1 MQPTLNPALRDFWRT
16 RETPEG
22 DDIRFRILYGGRMS
36 SKSHDAAGVAIAR
49 ANFCEQRFLCTRMF
63 QNRIADSVY
72 TLLKDKIDYF
82 GLGNNFKV
90 FADAIEHKTNGSLFR
105 FYGMARNI
113 EDIKSFE
120 GANVCWVEE
129 ARTMTKDMFKVIRP
143 TVMRNAGAEMWLTFN
158 PGLATDFVYKQFVSG
173 NMKGSIKRLINYD
186 ENPFLS
192 DTALADINAAF
203 EEDYD
208 EAVHVYM
215 GVPKDSD
222 DNVVIKRSWIQAA
235 IDAHK
240 KVEPEYGGWYGGKTV
255 GYDVA
260 DSGDDKNATAGM
272 DGFVCVDLDEWKGGE
287 DELRESAN
295 RVRLTAIKLDAS
307 NIGYDSI
314 GVGAGTGSH
323 LNSLGWKKHFRFNA
337 GGKVVHPKRQYA
349 QTRILN
355 EDFFANIKAQA
366 WWMVADRFRNTYLAV
381 TKGRK
386 FPADQMISLSSD
398 CDAKLLEKLVDELC
412 TPKRDFDPAGK
423 VKVES
428 KKDLAKT
435 SREGGAVPSPNIA
448 DAFII
453 AACRGILART
463 SLNKALYGSDG

>member
-1 MQPTLNPALRDFWRT
+1 MQPTLNPALKDFWRA
-16 RETPEG
+16 RVDDEG
-22 DDIRFRILYGGRMS
+22 EAIRFRILYGGRMS

-49 ANFCEQRFLCTRMF
+49 ANFLEQRFLCTRMY

-82 GLGNNFKV
+82 GLNNNFRV

-120 GANVCWVEE
+120 GAHVNWVEE
-129 ARTMTKDMFKVIRP
+129 ARLMSKEMFDIIRP

-158 PGLATDFVYKQFVSG
+158 PGLATDFVYKKFVTG

-192 DTALADINAAF
+192 DTALADIKAAF

-208 EAVHVYM
+208 DAVHIYQ

-222 DNVVIKRSWIQAA
+222 DAVVIKRAWLQAA

-240 KVEPEYGGWYGGKTV
+240 KVKPLSGEWFGGKTV

-260 DSGDDKNATAGM
+260 DSGDDKNATTAMNGM
-272 DGFVCVDLDEWKGGE
+272 VCIDLDEWKAGE
-287 DELRESAN
+287 DELRESAA
-295 RVRLTAIKLDAS
+295 RVRMTAMRLNAS
-307 NIGYDSI
+307 AIGYDCI
-314 GVGAGTGSH
+314 GVGAGTGAH
-323 LNSLGWKKHFRFNA
+323 LNSLEWRNHFRFNA
-337 GGKVVHPKRQYA
+337 GGKVVHPKKEYA
-349 QTRILN
+349 KTKILN

-366 WWMVADRFRNTYLAV
+366 WWNVADRFRNTYLAV
-381 TKGRK
+381 TKGRQ
-386 FPADQMISLSSD
+386 FPADQMISLSSK
-398 CDAKLLEKLVDELC
+398 CDAKLLEKLIDELA
-412 TPKRDFDPAGK
+412 TPKRDFDNAGK

-428 KKDLAKT
+428 KKDLAKS

-448 DAFII
+448 DSFII
-453 AACRGILART
+453 AACRGILSRP
-463 SLNKALYGSDG
+463 SMGSIL

>member
-1 MQPTLNPALRDFWRT
+1 MQPTLNPALRDFWNT
-16 RETPEG
+16 RINESG
-22 DDIRFRILYGGRMS
+22 DEVRFRTLFGGRAS
-36 SKSHDAAGVAIAR
+36 SKSHDSAGMAIAR
-49 ANFCEQRFLCTRMF
+49 ANFCEQRFLCLRMY

-72 TLLKDKIDYF
+72 ALLKDKIDYF
-82 GLGNNFKV
+82 GLAGNFKV
-90 FADAIEHKTNGSLFR
+90 YADAIEHKTNGSLFR

-113 EDIKSFE
+113 DEIKSFE
-120 GANVCWVEE
+120 RASVCWIEE
-129 ARTMTKDMFKVIRP
+129 AHNLTKEMFNIIRP
-143 TVMRNAGAEMWLTFN
+143 TVMRNDGAEMWFTFN
-158 PGLATDFVYKQFVSG
+158 PRLASDFAYKRLVK
-173 NMKGSIKRLINYD
+173 NPPKGSLVRLINYT
-186 ENPFLS
+186 ENQFLS
-192 DTALADINAAF
+192 DTGRADIEAAF

-208 EAVHVYM
+208 EAVHIYL

-222 DNVVIKRSWIQAA
+222 NAVVIKRSWIQAA

-240 KVEPEYGGWYGGKTV
+240 KVEPEYGGWFGGKTV